1 MDFTLP
7 PEHEAL
13 RQQVRSFIAEEVLP
27 LEADPANYDAH
38 ENIRID
44 LLDSVRTKAKAAGLW
59 APQAPAERGGMGLPV
74 TAWAFF

>member
-44 LLDSVRTKAKAAGLW
+44 LLDSVRAKAKAAIE
-59 APQAPAERGGMGLPV
+59 PTSTHKPV
-74 TAWAFF
+74 EKMLITNELVNAR

>member
-44 LLDSVRTKAKAAGLW
+44 CW
-59 APQAPAERGGMGLPV
+59 
-74 TAWAFF
+74 TACVPRQKQPGCGRRRHPPNGVVWDCL